1 MRMTFIIIGIV
12 LLALTLLGW
21 NVIKGSATYSPSKSA
36 VDFYSLSCKTL
47 GGEDYSFSQLK
58 GKKVLIVNTASACGF
73 TPQYKGLQKLHE
85 QYGENLVILGFP
97 CNDFGKQESGSHE
110 EIGAFCQNNYGV
122 SFKMME
128 KVSIKGSNP
137 HPVYKWLMNKPENGV
152 SDHSILW
159 NFHKFIIDGNGSL
172 VGSFKSGVEPTDNQ
186 IISFAS
192 EK

>member
-1 MRMTFIIIGIV
+1 MTFIFIGIV
-12 LLALTLLGW
+12 LLALTLVGW
-21 NVIKGSATYSPSKSA
+21 KMIKGSSTYRPAKSA
-36 VDFYSLSCKTL
+36 VDFYSLSSKTL
-47 GGEDYSFSQLK
+47 DGEDYSFAQLK

-97 CNDFGKQESGSHE
+97 CNDFGKQERGNHE
-110 EIGAFCQNNYGV
+110 EIGEFCQKNYGV
-122 SFKMME
+122 SFNMME

-137 HPVYKWLMNKPENGV
+137 HPVYKWLMNKSENGV
-152 SDHSILW
+152 SDHSIRW
-159 NFHKFIIDGNGSL
+159 NFHKFIIDGSGYL

>member
-1 MRMTFIIIGIV
+1 MTFIIISIC
-12 LLALTLLGW
+12 LIALTLVGW
-21 NVIKGSATYSPSKSA
+21 NLIKGSSTYKPTLGE
-36 VDFYSLSCKTL
+36 VDFHSLSCKTL
-47 GGEDYSFSQLK
+47 DGEEYGFAQLK

-97 CNDFGKQESGSHE
+97 CNDFGKQESGSNE
-110 EIGAFCQNNYGV
+110 EIGAFCEKNYGV
-122 SFKMME
+122 TFQIME
-128 KVSIKGSNP
+128 KVIIKGSNP
-137 HPVYKWLMNKPENGV
+137 HPVYSWLLNKNENGV
-152 SDHSILW
+152 SDHNVRW
-159 NFHKFIIDGNGSL
+159 NFHKFIINESGSL

>member
-1 MRMTFIIIGIV
+1 MTFIFIGIV
-12 LLALTLLGW
+12 LLALTLVGW
-21 NVIKGSATYSPSKSA
+21 KMIKGSSTYRHSKSV
-36 VDFYSLSCKTL
+36 VDFYSLSSKTL
-47 GGEDYSFSQLK
+47 DGEDYSFAQLK

-110 EIGAFCQNNYGV
+110 EIGKFCQKNFEV
-122 SFKMME
+122 SFNMME

-137 HPVYKWLMNKPENGV
+137 HPVYKWLMNKSENGV
-152 SDHSILW
+152 SDHSIRW
-159 NFHKFIIDGNGSL
+159 NFHKFIIDGSGSL